1 LGDDGEHSTILV
13 YKGIRIGIG
22 LIDYDTSLM
31 VVKAKMTLAELSP
44 IDRSEILDRQ
54 RKAALLTASAGYD
67 ALFVIGRSFYDRP
80 GDLAY
85 LTNHFP
91 PFPTTVFSEGNRGMG
106 HAAFLLPVE
115 GDPVLLTDARKHRA
129 DLVAVDDVR
138 ATNDLGAAMAD
149 LMREKDLARGRGGLV
164 GDDILPAAI
173 DRYIGGELP
182 ALRFEAE
189 PVIVARMRSIKSPA
203 EQALMRRA
211 ALCADAALTTAAG
224 MIRAGGVTEREVCAE
239 AIAAA
244 MRAGADFVRYFR
256 VHSGPWSAM
265 GSRWPQA
272 MDRAIQPGEVVA
284 LDAIGAYQGY
294 HFDVNRTTVCGE
306 PDDHTRA
313 LLETTLDATQA
324 AVDASLAGVKVDD
337 VANAAVRVMNAS
349 PFGDYFRG
357 MLGHAI
363 GLETVELPYLKSG
376 EQTLL
381 EPGMVLCIEPGLSIP
396 DVAGAAIEQEVIV
409 RGGGPAEVITPTP
422 VRLW

>member
-1 LGDDGEHSTILV
+1 MELTKTAPIAHDEIRHRQSQARELGAG
-13 YKGIRIGIG
+13 
-22 LIDYDTSLM
+22 
-31 VVKAKMTLAELSP
+31 
-44 IDRSEILDRQ
+44 
-54 RKAALLTASAGYD
+54 ASFD
-67 ALFVIGRSFYDRP
+67 ALFIIGRSFYDRP

-106 HAAFLLPVE
+106 HAAFLLPVDGE
-115 GDPVLLTDARKHRA
+115 PVLLTDARRHRS

-138 ATNDLGAAMAD
+138 AANDLGAAMVD
-149 LMREKDLARGRGGLV
+149 LLREKGLERARVGLV

-173 DRYIGGELP
+173 DRFISAELP
-182 ALRFEAE
+182 DLRFDAE
-189 PVIVARMRSIKSPA
+189 RAIVAGMRAIKSPA

-211 ALCADAALTTAAG
+211 ALCADAALTIAAE

-294 HFDVNRTTVCGE
+294 GFDVNRTTVCGE
-306 PDDHTRA
+306 PDDHTRR
-313 LLETTLDATQA
+313 LLETTLQATQA
-324 AVDASLAGVKVDD
+324 AVDAVEAGVTVDH
-337 VANAAVRVMNAS
+337 VAQAAVRVMNDS

-363 GLETVELPYLKSG
+363 GLETVELPYLRTG
-376 EQTLL
+376 EQTVL
-381 EPGMVLCIEPGLSIP
+381 EPGMVLCIEPGLFIP

-409 RGGGPAEVITPTP
+409 TEAGPAEVITPTP
-422 VRLW
+422 MRLWG

>member
-1 LGDDGEHSTILV
+1 MAVNT
-13 YKGIRIGIG
+13 
-22 LIDYDTSLM
+22 T
-31 VVKAKMTLAELSP
+31 MTPTAVTP

-54 RKAALLTASAGYD
+54 REAARRVADAGYD
-67 ALFVIGRSFYDRP
+67 ALFVVGRSFYDRP

-106 HAAFLLPVE
+106 HAAFLLPVDGE
-115 GDPVLLTDARKHRA
+115 PVLLTDARRHRP

-138 ATNDLGAAMAD
+138 AANDLGAAMVD
-149 LMREKDLARGRGGLV
+149 LLREKGLDRARVGLV

-173 DRYIGGELP
+173 DRFIAAELP
-182 ALRFEAE
+182 ELRFDAE
-189 PVIVARMRSIKSPA
+189 TEIIAGMRAIKSPA

-211 ALCADAALTTAAG
+211 ALCADAALTIAAE
-224 MIRAGGVTEREVCAE
+224 MIRKGGVTEREVCAE

-272 MDRAIQPGEVVA
+272 LDRAIQPGEVVA
-284 LDAIGAYQGY
+284 LDAIGAYRGY
-294 HFDVNRTTVCGE
+294 GFDVNRTTVCGE
-306 PDDHTRA
+306 PDGDTRR
-313 LLETTLDATQA
+313 LLETTLEATRVAVDAVQAGVTVDHVAQA
-324 AVDASLAGVKVDD
+324 AVK
-337 VANAAVRVMNAS
+337 VMNDS

-363 GLETVELPYLKSG
+363 GLETVELPYLRTG
-376 EQTLL
+376 EQTVLQ
-381 EPGMVLCIEPGLSIP
+381 PGMVLCIEPGLFIP
-396 DVAGAAIEQEVIV
+396 EVVGAAIEQEVIV
-409 RGGGPAEVITPTP
+409 TESGPADVITPTP
-422 VRLW
+422 MRLW